1 VVVIIRSRKT
11 STVLAIRQIKLWLQ
25 ISLKIKQK
33 KLRKKIK
40 LKKAKNQNFELIQSV
55 SSGQR
60 TSNKLVDWEQIVFGN
75 QELITVS
82 SRIL

>member
-1 VVVIIRSRKT
+1 VVAIIGSRKIN
-11 STVLAIRQIKLWLQ
+11 TVLAIRQIKLWLQ